1 MSAAPP
7 PAPEACARC
16 HKPRSF
22 CVCDRIAELSSRTH
36 VLILQHPQEMDVTLG
51 TARITELSL
60 PGAVTLRP
68 GLSWPNLAHALGRPE
83 ADPHGWAIL
92 YPHSLPRELTPEEQ
106 AAPVVVL
113 DKRGYRRDL
122 AADPLEGI
130 VVLDGTWSQ
139 AKALWWRNPWMV
151 KLPRLVLHP
160 KEPSA
165 YGKVRKQPQRGFLST
180 LEAVGESLVAL
191 GEDDAVLKSLKR
203 TFRTL
208 LQRARD
214 AGATDPTKMPKK
226 VRPAREP
233 SEPKE
238 PGEAG

>member
-1 MSAAPP
+1 MTGASPP
-7 PAPEACARC
+7 TLEACARC
-16 HKPRSF
+16 GKPQAL
-22 CVCDRIAELSSRTH
+22 CVCDRITPLASRTA

-68 GLSWPNLAHALGRPE
+68 GLSWPNLAHALGRPDV
-83 ADPHGWAIL
+83 DPGRWAIL
-92 YPHSLPRELTPEEQ
+92 YPHSLPRDLTIEEQ

-113 DKRGYRRDL
+113 DRRGERRDL
-122 AADPLEGI
+122 AADPLEGVI
-130 VVLDGTWSQ
+130 VLDGTWAQ

-151 KLPRLVLHP
+151 KQPRLVLHP

-180 LEAVGESLVAL
+180 LEAVGETLVAL
-191 GEDDAVLKSLKR
+191 GEDAALLASLKR

-214 AGATDPTKMPKK
+214 AGATDRALMPRK
-226 VRPAREP
+226 VRPPPPPPAAER
-233 SEPKE
+233 
-238 PGEAG
+238 

>member
-1 MSAAPP
+1 MSSAPP
-7 PAPEACARC
+7 PALEACARC
-16 HKPRSF
+16 HKPTPL
-22 CVCDRIAELSSRTH
+22 CVCDRIAELASRTQ

-60 PGAVTLRP
+60 PGAVTVRP
-68 GLSWPNLAHALGRPE
+68 GLSWPNLGAALGRE

-106 AAPVVVL
+106 RAPVVVI
-113 DKRGYRRDL
+113 DKRGHTRDL
-122 AADPLEGI
+122 GADPLEGI

-151 KLPRLVLHP
+151 KLPRLVIHP

-191 GEDDAVLKSLKR
+191 GEDEAVLKGLKR

-214 AGATDPTKMPKK
+214 AGATDPAKMPRK
-226 VRPAREP
+226 VRPPRD
-233 SEPKE
+233 
-238 PGEAG
+238 PGAER